1 MRRKKGHQQLEE
13 PTINITP
20 LIDVVFVVLIMFI
33 IIAPILEKDRIELSK
48 NGPNTKNSKIE
59 STSNLNIHVNAKN
72 ELYLNKKLISIDLLE
87 PSLKKL
93 KKSMP
98 ATIPQ
103 VYYDKKAYFE
113 FFEPIKC
120 ALESAGFTDMDLIL
134 EPSS

>member
-1 MRRKKGHQQLEE
+1 MKRKKTSQFEE

-33 IIAPILEKDRIELSK
+33 IIAPILEKDRIQLSQ
-48 NGPNTKNSKIE
+48 NGSENKNSKIE
-59 STSNLNIHVNAKN
+59 KTSPLSIHVSSKN
-72 ELYLNKKLISIDLLE
+72 EIFLNKKPITIDLLSS
-87 PSLKKL
+87 SLKKL
-93 KKSMP
+93 KQALP
-98 ATIPQ
+98 ETVPQ

-113 FFEPIKC
+113 HFEPIKC

>member
-1 MRRKKGHQQLEE
+1 MRRKKTQYLEE
-13 PTINITP
+13 PSINITP

-33 IIAPILEKDRIELSK
+33 IIAPILEKDRIQLSQ
-48 NGPNTKNSKIE
+48 NGSSNKNSKIE
-59 STSNLNIHVNAKN
+59 KTSSLSIHVNSKN
-72 ELYLNKKLISIDLLE
+72 ELFLNKKPIAIHLLE

-93 KKSMP
+93 KQSLP
-98 ATIPQ
+98 ETIPQ

-120 ALESAGFTDMDLIL
+120 ALENAGYSDMDLIL